1 MTDIGEKYVFTYAV
15 RGYASGETVTINV
28 YDTKGTKEIT
38 SGSMT
43 ELATSL
49 GIYSF
54 NFFPKKRTTYTAVMD
69 CAAKPRQ
76 QHVVLRVE
84 QQKIAGAVSFGRP
97 RIPQPVF
104 KEEDKKKLFSKL
116 AQIPTEDRSEA
127 ILEALSEIQKNEVLT
142 SITKDI
148 AELRDELNENRNQT
162 AILVRR
168 KSSAEEVS
176 SFYTRN
182 FKKEFD
188 ALKKA
193 MPPSN
198 QKELTLLHASISKLM
213 LFSDEAIANVQLAN
227 EVFNSDFKDKIATLA
242 ANIDEV
248 ALLLKNASSN
258 ANNGSSNGEET
269 P

>member
-1 MTDIGEKYVFTYAV
+1 MVDIGEKYVFTYAV
-15 RGYASGETVTINV
+15 RGYASGEAVTINV

-38 SGSMT
+38 SGSMS

-76 QHVVLRVE
+76 QHVVLRIE

-97 RIPQPVF
+97 RIPKPAF
-104 KEEDKKKLFSKL
+104 TDIDKKKLFSKL
-116 AQIPTEDRSEA
+116 AQIPTEDKSEA
-127 ILEALSEIQKNEVLT
+127 ILDALSEIQRRDALVGIER
-142 SITKDI
+142 DM
-148 AELRDELNENRNQT
+148 AELKAELSKNTNQT

-188 ALKKA
+188 ALRKA

-258 ANNGSSNGEET
+258 TSNGSPEGKET
-269 P
+269 V

>member
-1 MTDIGEKYVFTYAV
+1 MVDIGEKFVFSYAV
-15 RGYASGETVTINV
+15 RGYASGETVTINI

-38 SGSMT
+38 AGSMT
-43 ELATSL
+43 ELTSGL

-84 QQKIAGAVSFGRP
+84 QQKLAGAVSFGRQ
-97 RIPQPVF
+97 RIPPPVF
-104 KEEDKKKLFSKL
+104 KESDKKKLFSQL
-116 AQIPTEDRSEA
+116 AQIPTEDRTED
-127 ILEALSEIQKNEVLT
+127 ILEKLNSIKVENTLPEISKE
-142 SITKDI
+142 I
-148 AELRDELNENRNQT
+148 AELKKSLIDNKKRS
-162 AILVRR
+162 AYLV
-168 KSSAEEVS
+168 KNSAEEVNN
-176 SFYTRN
+176 FYTRN

-188 ALKKA
+188 ALRKA

-258 ANNGSSNGEET
+258 TSNGPPEGKET
-269 P
+269 V